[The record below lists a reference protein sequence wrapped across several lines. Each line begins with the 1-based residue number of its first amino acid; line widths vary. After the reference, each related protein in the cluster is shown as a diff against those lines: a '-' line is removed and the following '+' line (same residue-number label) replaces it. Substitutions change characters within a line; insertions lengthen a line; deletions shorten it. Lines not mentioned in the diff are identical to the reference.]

1 MLLVFIYHFSKA
13 EQSAHDI
20 NSYIFFGGSAP
31 SFLIAPSIF
40 TSWVW
45 PTTIVG
51 AAEAGIIY
59 GVSGGLAYALGA
71 GIGFIMLI
79 VLLHRFH
86 TLMPDTPFITSFIEK
101 RFSKNARSAYMFL
114 TVLIALY
121 LIIEMSAGIGF
132 VLSGLFSVSFKLVT
146 FLTVM
151 VAIVFVVK
159 AGIRGMLYNDFLNF
173 FMITIS
179 LGVLVFIII
188 DKFSIHFIYDS
199 LKDVALNRSNQNHNP
214 SILNLAT
221 LGGTRYFI
229 IATIVGIAQT
239 IIDPSYAIRA
249 KIAVTEKAFI
259 KSFLLGG
266 VFLFMPVAIIS
277 STILGFTML
286 TSNPNISDYVNL
298 STLISSEIFIEQFP
312 VLVSVLFAF
321 LMYAVTMTTIIS
333 SLMGILGIST
343 VNFYRESINSEGDE
357 RKKIIFGKTF
367 TVSIGFMCALI
378 GISLEKISLLTLDNF
393 CGILFAAPCS
403 VLIMG
408 LLGKKDYGSS
418 PLIALS
424 LGLFCGF
431 SFWFINMDVQTN
443 WFYGTLISFFLPIL
457 ILLLWGI
464 IRNRKFNFTSLKW

>member
-1 MLLVFIYHFSKA
+1 MVFVYRFSKI
-13 EQSAHDI
+13 EQSSHDI

-71 GIGFIMLI
+71 GIGFILLVI
-79 VLLHRFH
+79 LLHRFH
-86 TLMPDTPFITSFIEK
+86 TLMPDTPFITTFIEK
-101 RFSKNARSAYMFL
+101 RFSKNAKTAYMFL
-114 TVLIALY
+114 TILIALY

-132 VLSGLFSVSFKLVT
+132 VLSGLFFVSFKLIT

-151 VAIVFVVK
+151 IALAFIIK
-159 AGIRGMLYNDFLNF
+159 AGIRGMLYNDFINF

-179 LGVLVFIII
+179 LSLLVFIILNEFTI
-188 DKFSIHFIYDS
+188 SYIYES
-199 LKDVALNRSNQNHNP
+199 LRDVATNTKNP
-214 SILNLAT
+214 SYNASILSIIT
-221 LGGTRYFI
+221 QGGLRYFI

-249 KIAVTEKAFI
+249 KIAVSEKAFI

-277 STILGFTML
+277 STILGFTIL
-286 TSNPNISDYVNL
+286 AANPSLSDYVNL
-298 STLISSEIFIEQFP
+298 STLISSEIFIEKFP
-312 VLVSVLFAF
+312 VYVSVLFAF

-343 VNFYRESINSEGDE
+343 VNFYQESINQQANEK
-357 RKKIIFGKTF
+357 KKINFGKSF

-408 LLGKKDYGSS
+408 LLGKKDYGTA
-418 PLIALS
+418 PLVALS
-424 LGLFCGF
+424 TGLLCGF
-431 SFWFINMDVQTN
+431 SFWFISMDTESN
-443 WFYGTLISFFLPIL
+443 WFYGTLISFFLPLL
-457 ILLLWGI
+457 ILLLWGTI
-464 IRNRKFNFTSLKW
+464 KNKNFNFASLKW